1 VGAVSGLTREQIEQ
15 EPVGRQ
21 LDAWVAQYVMDWH
34 RVWDGDRLGR
44 GLPTAESRSLGWSS
58 VPLYSAHI
66 QDAWD
71 VLLHI
76 HHDPNRRW
84 LFSRRQAFYREIR
97 DQARFKA
104 DGTDET
110 FTVAWPD
117 ALGFLAERMPEVIC
131 KAALYAAV
139 AS

>member
-21 LDAWVAQYVMDWH
+21 LDAWVAQYVMDWY
-34 RVWDGDRLGR
+34 RVRDGDRLGR
-44 GLPTAESRSLGWSS
+44 GLPTTESRFLGWSS

-71 VLLHI
+71 VFRHI
-76 HHDPNRRW
+76 HHDPNHHW
-84 LFSRRQAFYREIR
+84 LFSRRQAFYRALQEQTRQEVPGTGEIV
-97 DQARFKA
+97 
-104 DGTDET
+104 
-110 FTVAWPD
+110 TVAWPD
-117 ALGFLAERMPEVIC
+117 VLAVLADKMPEAIC
-131 KAALYAAV
+131 RAALLAV